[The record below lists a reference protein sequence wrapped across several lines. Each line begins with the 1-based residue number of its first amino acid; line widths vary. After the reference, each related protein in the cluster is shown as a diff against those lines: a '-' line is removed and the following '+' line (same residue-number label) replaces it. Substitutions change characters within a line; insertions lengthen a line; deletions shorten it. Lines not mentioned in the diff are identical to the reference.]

1 MFNVQIKRRNDAEK
15 TDGTAALY
23 AVVCIDRKKIRIPVG
38 LSVTDQEWDAVKQRV
53 RGRSEEA
60 SDKNLIISNLVAKI
74 TLAMVKI
81 KLSGHPTTMEIFNQ
95 Y

>member
-1 MFNVQIKRRNDAEK
+1 M
-15 TDGTAALY
+15 TP
-23 AVVCIDRKKIRIPVG
+23 RKQMAPQHFTQWCASIEKIRIPVG

-53 RGRSEEA
+53 RGCSDEA

-81 KLSGHPTTMEIFNQ
+81 KLSGQQASMEIFNQ
-95 Y
+95 C